1 VYLVG
6 FIYNLQGKE
15 IVMVSLMK
23 TFALCVVLLAC
34 LCCSGC
40 ATILGGIIG
49 YQSGELVAG
58 AAIGAA
64 LDFGGD
70 IANGIGQLLTAKEVR
85 FEQTVS
91 LDSENGK
98 IEFAKSDFSPEKM
111 EKLMRKLEK
120 KFEQNHWSHTMVQK
134 KRRTGRTLLSEKWLC
149 KDGNGNEFELSIL
162 REKCKDAHV
171 MIEPTNVEASIRHE
185 ITMEIYNWLKEAAIG
200 P

>member
-1 VYLVG
+1 MSR
-6 FIYNLQGKE
+6 FI
-15 IVMVSLMK
+15 K
-23 TFALCVVLLAC
+23 TFALCVVLFGY

-70 IANGIGQLLTAKEVR
+70 IANGIGQLLTDKEVR

-91 LDSENGK
+91 LDSEKGK
-98 IEFAKSDFSPEKM
+98 IEFAKSDFSPGKM

-120 KFEQNHWSHTMVQK
+120 KFERNRWSYTMVHK
-134 KRRTGRTLLSEKWLC
+134 KRRTGRTLLSEKWAC
-149 KDGNGNEFELSIL
+149 RDSDGNEFELSIL
-162 REKCKDAHV
+162 QEKCKDAHI
-171 MIEPTNVEASIRHE
+171 MIEPADENAHTRHALTIE
-185 ITMEIYNWLKEAAIG
+185 VYNWLKEAAIG
-200 P
+200 Q

>member
-1 VYLVG
+1 
-6 FIYNLQGKE
+6 
-15 IVMVSLMK
+15 MVSLMK

-111 EKLMRKLEK
+111 EKLMRKL
-120 KFEQNHWSHTMVQK
+120 
-134 KRRTGRTLLSEKWLC
+134 
-149 KDGNGNEFELSIL
+149 
-162 REKCKDAHV
+162 
-171 MIEPTNVEASIRHE
+171 NVR
-185 ITMEIYNWLKEAAIG
+185 MPML
-200 P
+200 

>member
-1 VYLVG
+1 
-6 FIYNLQGKE
+6 
-15 IVMVSLMK
+15 MVSLKK
-23 TFALCVVLLAC
+23 TFAFCVVLSAC

-64 LDFGGD
+64 LDFGDD
-70 IANGIGQLLTAKEVR
+70 IANGIGRLLTAKDVR
-85 FEQTVS
+85 FEQKVS

-98 IEFAKSDFSPEKM
+98 IELAKSDFSPEKM
-111 EKLMRKLEK
+111 EKLMRKLGK
-120 KFEQNHWSHTMVQK
+120 KFEQNGWSYTMVQK

-149 KDGNGNEFELSIL
+149 KDSDGNEFELSIL
-162 REKCKDAHV
+162 REKCKDAHI
-171 MIEPTNVEASIRHE
+171 MIEPTNENALIRHA
-185 ITMEIYNWLKEAAIG
+185 ITMEVYNRLKEAAIG